1 MKARMNA
8 IVQTAYGPPDVLQL
22 AEVPMP
28 EPADNEVRVKMV
40 ATTVTSA
47 DVRLRAFDV
56 PAMFWLPARLVMGI
70 TRPRKTILGVEF
82 AGTIDAVGKAVTR
95 FRIGDDVFGQHV
107 YGCHAQYKCV
117 PETGAIALK
126 PASIGFAEAAGV
138 PFGGLTALHFLRK
151 AGITAGQNVL
161 IYGASGAVG
170 TAAVQLAK
178 HFGARVTAVA
188 SAANGALV
196 RSLGAD
202 VVIDY
207 AASDCTQGSARYDIV
222 LDTVGKLGFAR
233 ARAVMQPVSC
243 YVPLVMQPADIA
255 HMLRSAVTAGRKVVA
270 GTSGDS
276 QADLEELASL
286 IAAGHYRPVIDRQ
299 YRFEDMQ
306 AAHAYVDTHRKRGAV
321 VVLV

>member
-1 MKARMNA
+1 MKA
-8 IVQTAYGPPDVLQL
+8 IVQQAYGPPDVLQL

-28 EPADNEVRVKMV
+28 EPKDDEVRIKMV

-56 PAMFWLPARLVMGI
+56 PGMFWLPARLVMGI
-70 TRPRKTILGVEF
+70 SKPRKAILGVEF
-82 AGTIDAVGKAVTR
+82 AGTIDATGKDVTR
-95 FRIGDDVFGQHV
+95 FKVGDAVFGQHV
-107 YGCHAQYKCV
+107 YGCYAQYKCV

-126 PASIGFAEAAGV
+126 PGTIDFAQAAGV
-138 PFGGLTALHFLRK
+138 AFGGLTALHFLRK
-151 AGITAGQNVL
+151 AGIAAGQDIL

-170 TAAVQLAK
+170 TAAVQLAR

-188 SAANGALV
+188 SAANGDLL

-207 AASDCTQGSARYDIV
+207 AATDCTQGSARYDIV
-222 LDTVGKLGFAR
+222 MDTVGKLSFAR
-233 ARAVMQPVSC
+233 ARAVMKPVSR

-255 HMLRSAVTAGRKVVA
+255 HMLRSALVGGQKVVA
-270 GTSGDS
+270 GTSGDN
-276 QADLEELASL
+276 QADLETLAAL
-286 IAAGHYRPVIDRQ
+286 IASGHYRPVIDRQ
-299 YRFEDMQ
+299 YRFEDIQ
-306 AAHAYVDTHRKRGAV
+306 AAHAYVDTGRKKGAV

>member
-1 MKARMNA
+1 MQA
-8 IVQTAYGPPDVLQL
+8 IVQSAYGPPDVLHL
-22 AEVPMP
+22 MEVATP
-28 EPADNEVRVKMV
+28 EPADNEVRIKMV

-70 TRPRKTILGVEF
+70 TRPRKPILGVEF
-82 AGTIDAVGKAVTR
+82 AGTIDAVGKDVTR
-95 FRIGDDVFGQHV
+95 FKLGDAVFGQHV
-107 YGCHAQYKCV
+107 YGCYAQYKCV

-126 PASIGFAEAAGV
+126 PAAIDFAEAAGV

-151 AGITAGQNVL
+151 AGIAAGQSVL

-178 HFGARVTAVA
+178 HFGATVTAVA
-188 SAANGALV
+188 SAANGDLL

-207 AASDCTQGSARYDIV
+207 AATDCTQGSARYDIV
-222 LDTVGKLGFAR
+222 MDTVGKLSFAR
-233 ARAVMQPVSC
+233 ARAVMQPVSR
-243 YVPLVMQPADIA
+243 YVPLVMQPADIM
-255 HMLRSAVTAGRKVVA
+255 HMLRSALPGGQKVVA

-276 QADLEELASL
+276 QADLDYLAGL
-286 IAAGHYRPVIDRQ
+286 IAAGQYRPVIDRH
-299 YRFEDMQ
+299 YRFDEIQ
-306 AAHAYVDTHRKRGAV
+306 AAHAYVDTGRKKGAV
-321 VVLV
+321 VVLI